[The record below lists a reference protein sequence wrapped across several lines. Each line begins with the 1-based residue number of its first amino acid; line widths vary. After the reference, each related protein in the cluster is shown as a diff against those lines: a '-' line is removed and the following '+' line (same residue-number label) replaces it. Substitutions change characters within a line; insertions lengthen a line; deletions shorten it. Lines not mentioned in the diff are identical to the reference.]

1 MHALVEQVRSLKV
14 VVVVLFVCTTV
25 WVAGW
30 ERNLRQR
37 VENGVI
43 LPAPTKQEIADLKR
57 QRVQA
62 ELAAR
67 ASAYDGE

>member
-1 MHALVEQVRSLKV
+1 MHALAEHVRSLKV
-14 VVVVLFVCTTV
+14 VGVVLFVCLTV

-37 VENGVI
+37 VERGVI

-57 QRVQA
+57 QRAQA
-62 ELAAR
+62 ELSAR
-67 ASAYDGE
+67 VALYDGE